1 MINRSF
7 VNLFADLKEI
17 ISLTGKI
24 TLPMH
29 GFKNY
34 NPGENFLW
42 PSVYSLL
49 WITAFGILKFR
60 ANVWCCL
67 QKCRITCAKVI
78 Q

>member
-34 NPGENFLW
+34 DPGENF
-42 PSVYSLL
+42 
-49 WITAFGILKFR
+49 
-60 ANVWCCL
+60 
-67 QKCRITCAKVI
+67 
-78 Q
+78 